1 MKTKFLIISSI
12 LTLVVITT
20 VYCSSN
26 SGNQTGKDPWTS
38 DQLIEPAQLAAKL
51 GQPGKHPVIINIGPS
66 GSIKEAIEIDAVNEP
81 ENMKRFEELIKT
93 LDKNTETIIYCGCCP
108 FKNCPNIRPAFS
120 ALVKAGFK
128 KPELL
133 NLKENLKVDWISKG
147 YPIK

>member
-1 MKTKFLIISSI
+1 MKSKFLIISSL

-38 DQLIEPAQLAAKL
+38 AQLIEPSTLAAMLAK
-51 GQPGKHPVIINIGPS
+51 PGKHPVIINIGPA
-66 GSIKEAIEIDAVNEP
+66 GSIPEAIEIDAVKEP

-120 ALVKAGFK
+120 ALVNAGFK

-147 YPIK
+147 YPMK